1 MYDRIL
7 KKPCY
12 LLIVNTSG
20 SLKKFLFF
28 AGWQLSLC
36 GSLLKSA
43 DGKQLSI
50 VKVTA
55 KILLLQL
62 ISVRMFLCS
71 LIYIFSMENKDQG
84 MLWQKYRSLLPYIQ
98 REIAGRTIKLLI
110 DTGASKN
117 YIQPLL
123 YTIINL

>member
-1 MYDRIL
+1 MYGRIL

-84 MLWQKYRSLLPYIQ
+84 IYNLYVMAKVHKYLCCCFCPVLLLVVF
-98 REIAGRTIKLLI
+98 ELKF
-110 DTGASKN
+110 
-117 YIQPLL
+117 
-123 YTIINL
+123 